1 MIYLYTAKYCPF
13 CEKAIT
19 LLFKKGASFTVYD
32 VTDNQELRAV
42 LADRTGC
49 STVPQIFINNEF
61 IGGCSDL
68 HELDSKG
75 ELDILLNG
83 EENGEE

>member
-1 MIYLYTAKYCPF
+1 MRKGDYPT
-13 CEKAIT
+13 
-19 LLFKKGASFTVYD
+19 FKKGASFTVYD

-42 LADRTGC
+42 LAGRTGC

-83 EENGEE
+83 DENGEE